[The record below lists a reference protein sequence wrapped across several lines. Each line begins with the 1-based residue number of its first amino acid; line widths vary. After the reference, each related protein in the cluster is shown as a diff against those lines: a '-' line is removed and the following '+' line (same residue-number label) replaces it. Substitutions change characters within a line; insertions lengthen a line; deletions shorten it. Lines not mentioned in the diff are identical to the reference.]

1 MHRDIAARNILVR
14 EHKTIP
20 NKLEVKISDWGLS
33 RKAIDCGAYQAQ
45 TAVSRS
51 TVGNTKRISSLIC
64 KE

>member
-1 MHRDIAARNILVR
+1 MHRDIAARNMLVR

-33 RKAIDCGAYQAQ
+33 RKAVECGAYQAQ

-51 TVGNTKRISSLIC
+51 TVCSTMQINCRSKQ
-64 KE
+64 